1 MILDW
6 MQLMIYLAQK
16 MKFIML
22 IIKEIIAFNNL
33 MQAVIS
39 VIFNLSFMVDSVRD
53 FGCLES
59 I

>member
-1 MILDW
+1 
-6 MQLMIYLAQK
+6 MIYLAQK

-22 IIKEIIAFNNL
+22 ITKEIIAFNNL
-33 MQAVIS
+33 MQAVIL
-39 VIFNLSFMVDSVRD
+39 VIYNLSFMVDSVRD